1 MRLVIRHLTRG
12 LIYRNFLRLLPAFP
26 GTVFSLFWQLVNL
39 YGTLPALILTVVLFQ
54 SAAILVALLIMTV
67 SLFTI
72 DFRMA
77 FIAGAAVIAFLIL
90 IWATATLYIN
100 CRLRLKQYHLH
111 YSTRTA
117 LILLGVLLC
126 HRLPELML
134 SPGMTF
140 WEMHIK
146 PARAGKLAAMEPD
159 AIALNIAADYRRA
172 LELLGPGAV
181 IFGCSPGSF
190 VWHMQEAGLD
200 ATRYTVWETVIPPRH
215 SRVFGRER
223 PFYFYI
229 IQ

>member
-12 LIYRNFLRLLPAFP
+12 LIYRSSLRLLPAFP
-26 GTVFSLFWQLVNL
+26 ATVFSLFWQLVNL
-39 YGTLPALILTVVLFQ
+39 YGTLPALLLTVVIFQ
-54 SAAILVALLIMTV
+54 SAAILVALLIMTAALADWRV
-67 SLFTI
+67 AFT
-72 DFRMA
+72 A
-77 FIAGAAVIAFLIL
+77 AAAVIVFLIL
-90 IWATATLYIN
+90 TWVIATLSIN
-100 CRLRLKQYHLH
+100 YRLRLQLYHLH

-126 HRLPELML
+126 HRLPELRP
-134 SPGMTF
+134 SPDMTI

-146 PARAGKLAAMEPD
+146 PARAGNLAAMEPET
-159 AIALNIAADYRRA
+159 IARTIAADYRRA
-172 LELLGPGAV
+172 REALGPGGV

-190 VWHMQEAGLD
+190 ARLMQEAGLD
-200 ATRYTVWETVIPPRH
+200 ETCYTVWETVIPPRH

>member
-12 LIYRNFLRLLPAFP
+12 LIYRNSLRLLPAFP

-39 YGTLPALILTVVLFQ
+39 YGALPALILTVVLFQ
-54 SAAILVALLIMTV
+54 SVAILVALLIMTAT
-67 SLFTI
+67 LFAA
-72 DFRMA
+72 DLRVA
-77 FIAGAAVIAFLIL
+77 FTAGIAVIVFLIL
-90 IWATATLYIN
+90 TWIIATLNIN
-100 CRLRLKQYHLH
+100 YRLRLKLYHLH

-126 HRLPELML
+126 HRLPELKL

-146 PARAGKLAAMEPD
+146 PAKAGNLADMKPNT
-159 AIALNIAADYRRA
+159 ITHTMAADYRRA
-172 LELLGPGAV
+172 RELLGPGGV

-190 VWHMQEAGLD
+190 ARLMQEAGLD
-200 ATRYTVWETVIPPRH
+200 KARYTVWETVIPARH

>member
-1 MRLVIRHLTRG
+1 LRLVIRHLTRG
-12 LIYRNFLRLLPAFP
+12 LIYRNFLLLLPAFP

-39 YGTLPALILTVVLFQ
+39 YGSLPALILTLIIFQ
-54 SAAILVALLIMTV
+54 SAAILAALLIVTA
-67 SLFTI
+67 SLFAT
-72 DFRMA
+72 DFRVA
-77 FIAGAAVIAFLIL
+77 FTAATVVIVILIL
-90 IWATATLYIN
+90 TWAIATLN
-100 CRLRLKQYHLH
+100 ANRRLRLRLYHLH

-117 LILLGVLLC
+117 LILVGLLLC
-126 HRLPELML
+126 HRVPELKL

-146 PARAGKLAAMEPD
+146 PSRAGNLAAMEPHT
-159 AIALNIAADYRRA
+159 IAQTIAADYRRA
-172 LELLGPGAV
+172 RELLGPEGV

-190 VWHMQEAGLD
+190 VRLMQEAGLD
-200 ATRYTVWETVIPPRH
+200 ANRYTVWKTVIPARH